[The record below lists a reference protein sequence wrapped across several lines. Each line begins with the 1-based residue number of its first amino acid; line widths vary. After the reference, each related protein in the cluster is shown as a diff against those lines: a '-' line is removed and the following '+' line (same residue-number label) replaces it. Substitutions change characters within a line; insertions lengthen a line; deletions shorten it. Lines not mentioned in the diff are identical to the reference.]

1 MKVTINVVTGILGS
15 GKTSLLRH
23 VLDGHKVEGR
33 WGVVVG
39 EYAQEGFDGPMLENT
54 GARVEQITNTGR
66 GTDAKSYV
74 EPVRDMIEDEAH
86 WRIFLETSG
95 VTQISQLAADLMADP
110 VIAERAVIGRTTT
123 VLDAGA
129 FSLHDEHFARQ
140 LWAQVDVADIVAI
153 NKTDKAHGD
162 SLAAIRA
169 EILRRRPDV
178 QVVMCYMGQ
187 LNRMTIMRA
196 LEEDFRPALLDV
208 DWSDDPPAE
217 FESFVY
223 RSKRLCFDRV
233 LFGHRLLNLPGG
245 RIARFKGALRCY
257 DQVRCVNGFPGQL
270 DWDTTP
276 MKGRTAIAFI
286 GLGLESRREEIT
298 AILDA
303 ELESQQEHD
312 R

>member
-1 MKVTINVVTGILGS
+1 MKVTITGVTGILGS

-23 VLDGHKVEGR
+23 VLDGHKVEGT

-39 EYAQEGFDGPMLENT
+39 EYAEEGFDGTMLENA
-54 GARVEQITNTGR
+54 GARVSQITNTGR
-66 GTDAKSYV
+66 GGDAKSYV
-74 EPVRDMIEDEAH
+74 DPVRDMIEDEAH

-95 VTQISQLAADLMADP
+95 VTQISEVARDLMADP
-110 VIAERAVIGRTTT
+110 VIAERAVLGRTTT

-129 FSLHDEHFARQ
+129 FTLHDEHFSKQ

-153 NKTDKAHGD
+153 NKTDKAHGE

-169 EILRRRPDV
+169 RILERRPDV
-178 QVVMCYMGQ
+178 KVVMCYMGQ
-187 LNRMTIMRA
+187 LNRQLILGQ
-196 LEEDFRPALLDV
+196 LEEDFQPAILGV

-223 RSKRLCFDRV
+223 RSRKICYDRV

-245 RIARFKGALRCY
+245 QIARFKGALRCW
-257 DQVRCVNGFPGQL
+257 DTVRCVNGFPGQL
-270 DWDTTP
+270 DWDSTP

-286 GLGLESRREEIT
+286 GLGLEARREEIT
-298 AILDA
+298 AVLDA
-303 ELESQQEHD
+303 ELASQQEHD